1 MAETLAM
8 AAMGDPGL
16 AVMPAMPMDEDL
28 PLEEEPILTD
38 EQVLRAVRSYKEEA
52 RAARETRMRRN
63 ETNWLAYY
71 GESDYSSKLPGQSRQ
86 VVPKVSESVEALAAF
101 VKRSLTDYQSWFS
114 VKVPTASP
122 IPETV
127 VQKAIQ
133 VVLDQQQQLDEA
145 RLNFPTLMSDA
156 MKVGSLG
163 SLMIFKVSHYPYLK
177 RRFVAERGMEV
188 VQLPGM
194 PPQPQPRDQLVPIEQ
209 PMSAVVIDLIPPED
223 YYPDPSGRGLYVIH
237 TVERDL
243 EEVQTMADQGAY
255 DPEVVAQIQADFQEQ
270 EFQSFRAWSRNQDQ
284 SSPPSFRKKVV
295 LDECWA
301 TFLDETGRAILRNA
315 VATIANDHYVIRKP
329 VPNPYWHQHSP
340 FVAAPLIRIPFSEW
354 HKAVQDNA
362 VALNNA
368 QNELLN
374 LIIDGGYEAVW
385 GVRQLHLDWLEDPT
399 QVQDGIAPGDTLLLR
414 QEVPAN
420 AKVLER
426 VTTGGVPQDALAVY
440 NILDREYNAAA
451 MVNDVKMGMLP
462 EKAVKACVPLHSQ
475 ALTRE
480 GWRSPHELRLGDEIL
495 GYSIEKGMCVWT
507 PLEDLYLFDEAEVYE
522 YRHRSITVQ
531 CTEDHK
537 WVQRPNWDRYSKQPK
552 GYTLLPFGEGPKG
565 SEFLQAAPAPD
576 GEGLGRIGHLPW
588 HLMDRERM
596 PAWVLQMTSAERQAF
611 IIGVLAGEG
620 TRSQKPGSRMTYGQ
634 VSMTQNAGPVLD
646 AFRLACALEGIA
658 TNAYIPGANMR
669 GRSYTYRSYRV
680 ALLHSPWRHTGHMIK
695 RSLGCMPVWCPSVP
709 VKTWVMRQGDTI
721 TITGNTEIVVSE
733 QHQASTFDGIVKDIE
748 DTLIEPLL
756 WKIWLTVLQ
765 FLDDFSASEVIA
777 AIGERWAYVLSIM
790 SPAQRYATFA
800 GVCQFQA
807 SGLSATLARGKDL
820 QNLLAFVDV
829 GMRSPFLAQTF
840 IENYSA
846 KKYLDRI
853 LQTMNLDPES
863 LELSPEEK
871 VKQMQQAATLQ
882 MQGQQA
888 QPGGGP
894 EPPGEGIPGVG
905 PGTPQGGRTI
915 QGSPMPPEGRGA
927 PGAGPG
933 PAGPPGGQPSV
944 PMQPQPPAGPMPPVQ
959 RG

>member
-1 MAETLAM
+1 METLAM
-8 AAMGDPGL
+8 AAMGGEDL
-16 AVMPAMPMDEDL
+16 ALPPAERMDEEM
-28 PLEEEPILTD
+28 PLEEEPLLTD
-38 EQVLRAVRSYKEEA
+38 EQVLRAVRAYKLEA
-52 RAARETRMRRN
+52 QTARETRMRRS
-63 ETNWLAYY
+63 EQNWLAYY
-71 GESDYSSKLPGQSRQ
+71 GESDYSNKLPGQSRQ

-101 VKRSLTDYQSWFS
+101 VKRSLTDFQSWFS
-114 VKVPTASP
+114 VQVPQASP
-122 IPETV
+122 IPATI

-177 RRFVAERGMEV
+177 RRFVAERGMEM

-194 PPQPQPRDQLVPIEQ
+194 PPQMQPRDQLVPIEQ

-255 DPEVVAQIQADFQEQ
+255 DPDVVDQIMSDFQEQ

-301 TFLDETGRAILRNA
+301 TFLDETGRAVLRNG
-315 VATIANDHYVIRKP
+315 VCTIANDHYVIRRP
-329 VPNPYWHQHSP
+329 TPNPYWHQQSP

-462 EKAVKACVPLHSQ
+462 DKAVKA
-475 ALTRE
+475 
-480 GWRSPHELRLGDEIL
+480 
-495 GYSIEKGMCVWT
+495 
-507 PLEDLYLFDEAEVYE
+507 
-522 YRHRSITVQ
+522 
-531 CTEDHK
+531 
-537 WVQRPNWDRYSKQPK
+537 
-552 GYTLLPFGEGPKG
+552 
-565 SEFLQAAPAPD
+565 
-576 GEGLGRIGHLPW
+576 
-588 HLMDRERM
+588 
-596 PAWVLQMTSAERQAF
+596 
-611 IIGVLAGEG
+611 
-620 TRSQKPGSRMTYGQ
+620 
-634 VSMTQNAGPVLD
+634 
-646 AFRLACALEGIA
+646 
-658 TNAYIPGANMR
+658 
-669 GRSYTYRSYRV
+669 
-680 ALLHSPWRHTGHMIK
+680 
-695 RSLGCMPVWCPSVP
+695 
-709 VKTWVMRQGDTI
+709 
-721 TITGNTEIVVSE
+721 TEIVAAE
-733 QHQASTFDGIVKDIE
+733 QHSASTFDGIVKDIE

-777 AIGERWAYVLSIM
+777 AIGERWAYVLSSM

-820 QNLLAFVDV
+820 QKLLAFVDV

-871 VKQMQQAATLQ
+871 VQQMQQAAMLQ

-894 EPPGEGIPGVG
+894 EQPGEGIPGLG
-905 PGTPQGGRTI
+905 PGTPQGGRAI
-915 QGSPMPPEGRGA
+915 QGSAMPPESRGA
-927 PGAGPG
+927 SQAGPG
-933 PAGPPGGQPSV
+933 PAGPPGAQPSV

-959 RG
+959 RA

>member
-8 AAMGDPGL
+8 AAMGGAGL
-16 AVMPAMPMDEDL
+16 DAAPEMPLDEDL
-28 PLEEEPILTD
+28 PLEEEPLLTD
-38 EQVLRAVRSYKEEA
+38 AQVLRAVRAYKDEA
-52 RAARETRMRRN
+52 RAARETRMRRT
-63 ETNWLAYY
+63 EQNWLAYY

-101 VKRSLTDYQSWFS
+101 VKRSLTDFQSWFS
-114 VKVPTASP
+114 VQVPDVSP
-122 IPETV
+122 IPATI

-177 RRFVAERGMEV
+177 RRFVAERGMEM
-188 VQLPGM
+188 VQVPGM
-194 PPQPQPRDQLVPIEQ
+194 PPQMQPRDQLVPVEQ

-255 DPEVVAQIQADFQEQ
+255 DPDVVAQIQADFQEQ

-284 SSPPSFRKKVV
+284 STPPSFRKKVV

-301 TFLDETGRAILRNA
+301 TFLDETGRAVLRNG
-315 VATIANDHYVIRKP
+315 VCTVANDRYVIRP
-329 VPNPYWHQHSP
+329 PGPNPYWHQQSP
-340 FVAAPLIRIPFSEW
+340 FVDAPLIRIPFSAW

-462 EKAVKACVPLHSQ
+462 EKAVKA
-475 ALTRE
+475 
-480 GWRSPHELRLGDEIL
+480 
-495 GYSIEKGMCVWT
+495 
-507 PLEDLYLFDEAEVYE
+507 
-522 YRHRSITVQ
+522 
-531 CTEDHK
+531 
-537 WVQRPNWDRYSKQPK
+537 
-552 GYTLLPFGEGPKG
+552 
-565 SEFLQAAPAPD
+565 
-576 GEGLGRIGHLPW
+576 
-588 HLMDRERM
+588 
-596 PAWVLQMTSAERQAF
+596 
-611 IIGVLAGEG
+611 
-620 TRSQKPGSRMTYGQ
+620 
-634 VSMTQNAGPVLD
+634 
-646 AFRLACALEGIA
+646 
-658 TNAYIPGANMR
+658 
-669 GRSYTYRSYRV
+669 
-680 ALLHSPWRHTGHMIK
+680 
-695 RSLGCMPVWCPSVP
+695 
-709 VKTWVMRQGDTI
+709 
-721 TITGNTEIVVSE
+721 TEIVASE

-777 AIGERWAYVLSIM
+777 AIGERWAYVLSSM

-820 QNLLAFVDV
+820 QKLLAFVDV

-871 VKQMQQAATLQ
+871 VKQMQQAAMLQ
-882 MQGQQA
+882 QQGQQA

-894 EPPGEGIPGVG
+894 EQPGEGIPGVG
-905 PGTPQGGRTI
+905 PGTPQGGRSI

-944 PMQPQPPAGPMPPVQ
+944 PMQPQPPAGPMPPVM